1 MLAALPSD
9 DLDLIL
15 SLTPGFWQRFAGAR
29 LFLTGGTGFIGR
41 WLVQSVQHAND
52 RLDAGIELAVLTRS
66 ADRARQQSP
75 RSFARADTRLI
86 EGDVAEK
93 LPAIGGFDL
102 CIHAATDVGDSLQP
116 AAPVQVFD
124 TIVGGTRRVLDASI
138 AAGAQRFLLASSGAV
153 YGPQPA
159 TLDRVPESAVTAPR
173 LDPQSAYGNG
183 KRAAEWLANAYT
195 AQAASTGLSA
205 CSARIFAL
213 VGPGLPLNAG
223 FAAGN
228 FIRDVLAGQAVNIQG
243 DGRALRSYLYM
254 ADLSVWLLRM
264 LESGAPGT
272 AYNAG
277 SRHAVSIA
285 ELAHAVVDA
294 AGVDVPVRVAL
305 APDHTTPAARYVPD
319 TQRAHDELG
328 LDEYTPLAIALK
340 KTIAWNR

>member
-1 MLAALPSD
+1 MLGPLPSD

-15 SLTPGFWQRFAGAR
+15 SLTPGFWQRFGGAR

-75 RSFARADTRLI
+75 HAFSRADTRLI
-86 EGDVAEK
+86 EGDVAAQ
-93 LPAIGGFDL
+93 LPALGAFDL

-116 AAPVQVFD
+116 TAPLQVFD
-124 TIVGGTRRVLDASI
+124 TIVGGTRRILDASA
-138 AAGAQRFLLASSGAV
+138 AAGAKRFLLASSGAV
-153 YGPQPA
+153 YGPQSA
-159 TLDRVPESAVTAPR
+159 TLDRVPESAATAPM
-173 LDPQSAYGNG
+173 LDPKAAYGNG

-195 AQAASTGLSA
+195 AEAASTGFAA

-228 FIRDVLAGQAVNIQG
+228 FIRDVLAGQAVDIQG
-243 DGRALRSYLYM
+243 DGRALRSYLYI

-264 LESGAPGT
+264 LESGAPGA

-285 ELAHAVVDA
+285 ELARAVVDA

-319 TQRAHDELG
+319 TRRAHDELG
-328 LDEYTPLAIALK
+328 LDEYTPLAVALK